1 MEFLGVGVQHKPGA
15 LGQRRGKRRVRRR
28 LAARRPVLAGVC
40 AEPAVL
46 SIGVYGNLA
55 LLVRPIQG
63 DAMLLQGG
71 HGLFR
76 GMPVC
81 VVGSHTEKSI
91 PGRRC
96 FQKFLTCG
104 RGTLLLR

>member
-1 MEFLGVGVQHKPGA
+1 MGVQHKPGA